1 MGSIRSELEQLL
13 TATNGGQMPRP
24 KETDYTGTLTMLH
37 TAVMNTGTDLRD
49 ALGKGIEKLEASGQA
64 IQQDTTRTVVDEL
77 GRMRTNLREARD
89 RLTAGGEMLNA
100 EVRQAV
106 ADLRTEMREVRE
118 AVETLAPPAL
128 PASFVDGGPEPTL
141 LPGPAHEFLLSSE
154 TAEPLSTA
162 AGPVPATVAG
172 QGPAPQAGATA
183 AIPAQRDGSDGNSAD
198 SAVLPV
204 EEIRQA
210 VREVLAEELAPLRSA
225 REEKSHAA
233 LIGVRDDVR
242 AQLDGVVGV
251 LREQLVAAREESR
264 AELAALREET
274 AGLRA
279 ELEQRTAGEPAVVKV
294 TGEHSELLRKA
305 ARVSS
310 ATVLCHRDVWE
321 FITAHAGRQPHFRV
335 PAQVLDKG
343 DERVRAALSGR
354 SLIALLI
361 ALHSVKQTAVEGD
374 GDRELATTLY
384 ERIQES
390 LSKLTAAGRPVTI
403 TLDDRTSSDDDTV
416 TGTGPEDP
424 VGDPDGDSGEQRDGH
439 EAGER
444 PDDEKE

>member
-1 MGSIRSELEQLL
+1 
-13 TATNGGQMPRP
+13 MPRP

-49 ALGKGIEKLEASGQA
+49 ALGKGIEKLEARGQA
-64 IQQDTTRTVVDEL
+64 VQQDTTRTVVDEL

-118 AVETLAPPAL
+118 AVEALTPPAL
-128 PASFVDGGPEPTL
+128 AASFVDGPEPML
-141 LPGPAHEFLLSSE
+141 LPGPAHELLLSSE
-154 TAEPLSTA
+154 TAESLSTA
-162 AGPVPATVAG
+162 AGPAPATVAV
-172 QGPAPQAGATA
+172 QGPPPQAGTTAT
-183 AIPAQRDGSDGNSAD
+183 IPAQRGGSDGNSTD

-210 VREVLAEELAPLRSA
+210 VRGVLAEDLAPLLSA
-225 REEKSHAA
+225 LEEKSHAA

-251 LREQLVAAREESR
+251 LCEQLVAAREESR

-274 AGLRA
+274 GGLRV
-279 ELEQRTAGEPAVVKV
+279 ELEQRTAGEPVVVKV

-343 DERVRAALSGR
+343 DERVRAAVSGR

-390 LSKLTAAGRPVTI
+390 LSTLTAAGRPVTI
-403 TLDDRTSSDDDTV
+403 TLDDRASSDDDTV

-424 VGDPDGDSGEQRDGH
+424 VGDPDGDSDKQQNGH

-444 PDDEKE
+444 PADEKE

>member
-1 MGSIRSELEQLL
+1 
-13 TATNGGQMPRP
+13 MPRP
-24 KETDYTGTLTMLH
+24 KETDYTSTLTMLH

-49 ALGKGIEKLEASGQA
+49 ALGKGIEKLEARGQA
-64 IQQDTTRTVVDEL
+64 VQQDTTRTVVDEL

-118 AVETLAPPAL
+118 AVETLTPPAPPAL
-128 PASFVDGGPEPTL
+128 AASFVDDPEPTL
-141 LPGPAHEFLLSSE
+141 LPGPAHELLLSPE
-154 TAEPLSTA
+154 TAESLSVA
-162 AGPVPATVAG
+162 AGPAPATVAV
-172 QGPAPQAGATA
+172 QGPAPQAGTTAT
-183 AIPAQRDGSDGNSAD
+183 IPAQRDGSDGSSTD

-210 VREVLAEELAPLRSA
+210 VRGVLAEELVPLLSA
-225 REEKSHAA
+225 LEEKSHAA

-242 AQLDGVVGV
+242 AQLGGVVGV

-274 AGLRA
+274 GGLRV

-321 FITAHAGRQPHFRV
+321 FITALAGRQPHFRV

-343 DERVRAALSGR
+343 DERVRAAVSGR

-374 GDRELATTLY
+374 GDRELAITLY

-403 TLDDRTSSDDDTV
+403 TLDDRASSDDDTV

-424 VGDPDGDSGEQRDGH
+424 VGELDGDSDEQRDGH

-444 PDDEKE
+444 PDDEKG

>member
-1 MGSIRSELEQLL
+1 
-13 TATNGGQMPRP
+13 MPRP
-24 KETDYTGTLTMLH
+24 KETDYTSTLTMLH

-64 IQQDTTRTVVDEL
+64 VQQDTTRTVVDEL

-118 AVETLAPPAL
+118 AVETLTPPAPPAL
-128 PASFVDGGPEPTL
+128 AASSVDGGPEPTL
-141 LPGPAHEFLLSSE
+141 LPGPAHELLPSSE
-154 TAEPLSTA
+154 TAESLSTA
-162 AGPVPATVAG
+162 AGPAPATVPV

-183 AIPAQRDGSDGNSAD
+183 AIPAQRDGRDGNRTKG
-198 SAVLPV
+198 AVLPV
-204 EEIRQA
+204 AEIRQA
-210 VREVLAEELAPLRSA
+210 VREVLTEELAPLRSA
-225 REEKSHAA
+225 LEEKSHAA
-233 LIGVRDDVR
+233 LIGVRDEVR
-242 AQLDGVVGV
+242 AQLDVVVGV

-264 AELAALREET
+264 TELTALRKET

-279 ELEQRTAGEPAVVKV
+279 ELEQRTAREPTVVKV

-374 GDRELATTLY
+374 GDRELAITLY

-403 TLDDRTSSDDDTV
+403 TLDDRSSDDDTV
-416 TGTGPEDP
+416 TDTGPEDP
-424 VGDPDGDSGEQRDGH
+424 IGNPDEQRDGH
-439 EAGER
+439 EVGER